1 MDCETPDKNTMSSV
15 PKIDPELMKQLD
27 ATAASQDDKVEA
39 VIRLRPDDAS
49 QIVPAPEQTESLAN
63 DLIERVKGQVG
74 ESETHYNVFRNLGSF
89 VVSAPPSF
97 IRELICQPEVAA
109 AVANR
114 QPESAAMPPVET
126 RPVTARKAR
135 RKSTK
140 SKTRPAKASRK
151 K

>member
-1 MDCETPDKNTMSSV
+1 MSSV
-15 PKIDPELMKQLD
+15 PKIDPELIKQLD

-49 QIVPAPEQTESLAN
+49 QIVPAPEQTETLAN
-63 DLIERVKGQVG
+63 HLIERVKGQVG
-74 ESETHYNVFRNLGSF
+74 ESATHYNVFRNLGSF
-89 VVSAPPSF
+89 VVSAPPAF
-97 IRELICQPEVAA
+97 IRELISQPEVAS

-126 RPVTARKAR
+126 RPLTARKAPR

-140 SKTRPAKASRK
+140 SKIKPAKASRK
-151 K
+151 KK